1 MGLYQKVRPT
11 AFEEVA
17 GQDHA
22 IAPIVKL
29 LKGKFPSLLLLTG
42 DSGVGKTTIARLI
55 RKALNVSDTDFVEI
69 NAGTDGGVDDV
80 RNIKRYTNSLALGG
94 DYRMWLID
102 EAHKLTAQ
110 AQNAFLK
117 ETEDT
122 PDHVKFIFCSSEPD
136 KLIRALQTR
145 ATRFDLKPLSR
156 DVVGQLLRIVCRSE
170 GIEVSKNTIQA
181 ICENCQGSA
190 REALV
195 MLEQAAAASSEEE
208 ALEIVSRTG
217 EEKVSFNFC
226 QILLKETWHDAARA
240 IKDGELD
247 PEKTRRGVLGY
258 MSSVLL
264 NNPKNARAAKALK
277 CYQFLFQNGKA
288 DLILATWEF
297 FNAD

>member
-1 MGLYQKVRPT
+1 MGLYQKIRP
-11 AFEEVA
+11 AEWSEVLGQNHAVNAIQRLLA
-17 GQDHA
+17 GE
-22 IAPIVKL
+22 
-29 LKGKFPSLLLLTG
+29 FPSFVLLG
-42 DSGVGKTTIARLI
+42 GPSGVGKTTIARLI
-55 RKALNVSDTDFVEI
+55 RKDLNVSDTDFVEI

-94 DYRMWLID
+94 NYRMWLID
-102 EAHKLTAQ
+102 EAHKLTPQ

-117 ETEDT
+117 ETEDAH
-122 PDHVKFIFCSSEPD
+122 DHVKFIFCSTEPD
-136 KLIRALQTR
+136 KLIRPLQTR

-156 DVVGQLLRIVCRSE
+156 EDIKRVIRTACGEEIDIPNVKVMD
-170 GIEVSKNTIQA
+170 A
-181 ICENCQGSA
+181 IAENCQGSA

-195 MLEQAAAASSEEE
+195 MLEQADAATNLEEM
-208 ALEIVSRTG
+208 LEIVSRTG
-217 EEKVSFNFC
+217 EEKVSENFC
-226 QILLKETWHDAARA
+226 QILLKETWHHAAKA
-240 IKDGELD
+240 IKDGDLD

-264 NNPKNARAAKALK
+264 NNPKNARAARALK